1 MIKESAKQLSSIHTP
16 SVQHS
21 PKPGGRRNIKERH
34 LQDASTLA
42 AQSDKYALY
51 EESVQASDAEVD
63 FLQQCFG
70 QFFKRKP
77 KILRED
83 FCGSGWLC
91 AEWVKSN
98 RNRKA
103 IGVDLHQGVLD
114 WGTRQHME
122 KLTPNQQNRVSL
134 IHDNVLS
141 VETEKADIITALNFS
156 YWIFRSRPL
165 LRAYFQRAYNALK
178 NESMLVLD
186 IFSGPDASS
195 IKTEKRTYKNFT
207 YVWEQESYNPLNADF
222 VCNIHFEFKDGS
234 AIRKA
239 FEYHW
244 RLWTPHELREMLYDV
259 GFNEVTIFL
268 RESDDNGWLTGNTE
282 EIHSLEDPDLVW
294 LAYIVATKT

>member
-1 MIKESAKQLSSIHTP
+1 MNEQVKPRSSNQNPSRQPVAKSGPGYTLRGI
-16 SVQHS
+16 S
-21 PKPGGRRNIKERH
+21 PGEAN
-34 LQDASTLA
+34 SMA
-42 AQSDKYALY
+42 AQSDKFALY

-77 KILRED
+77 IVLRED

-98 RNRKA
+98 PKRRA
-103 IGVDLHQGVLD
+103 IGVDLHQGVLE
-114 WGTRQHME
+114 WGTRQHLG
-122 KLTPNQQNRVSL
+122 KLTKSQKNRVSL
-134 IHDNVLS
+134 IHENVLS

-156 YWIFRSRPL
+156 YWTFKSRAF
-165 LRAYFQRAYNALK
+165 LRAYFQRAFNAL
-178 NESMLVLD
+178 NSDSMLVLD

-207 YVWEQESYNPLNADF
+207 YVWEQESYNPINADF

-244 RLWTPHELREMLYDV
+244 RLWTPHELREILFDV

-268 RESDDNGWLTGNTE
+268 RESDDKGWLTGNTE

-294 LAYIVATKT
+294 LAYIVATRT

>member
-1 MIKESAKQLSSIHTP
+1 M
-16 SVQHS
+16 
-21 PKPGGRRNIKERH
+21 
-34 LQDASTLA
+34 A

-77 KILRED
+77 IVLRED

-98 RNRKA
+98 RNRRA
-103 IGVDLHQGVLD
+103 IGVDLHQGVLE
-114 WGTRQHME
+114 WGMKKHMQ
-122 KLTPNQQNRVSL
+122 KLTKNQQDRVTL
-134 IHDNVLS
+134 IHENVLS
-141 VETEKADIITALNFS
+141 VETEKADIITGLNFS
-156 YWIFRSRPL
+156 YWTFKSRSL
-165 LRAYFQRAYNALK
+165 LRAYFQRTYNALK
-178 NESMLVLD
+178 NDSMLVLD

-207 YVWEQESYNPLNADF
+207 YVWEQESYNPINADF

-268 RESDDNGWLTGNTE
+268 RESDDKGWLTGNTE

-294 LAYIVATKT
+294 LAYIVATKA

>member
-1 MIKESAKQLSSIHTP
+1 M
-16 SVQHS
+16 S
-21 PKPGGRRNIKERH
+21 PLHNFSPQNLTTIGTGRRPGRSKSGNIN
-34 LQDASTLA
+34 TIA
-42 AQSDKYALY
+42 AQRDKFALY

-63 FLQQCFG
+63 FLHQCFG

-77 KILRED
+77 IVLRED

-98 RNRKA
+98 RTRRA
-103 IGVDLHQGVLD
+103 IGVDLHQGVLE
-114 WGTRQHME
+114 WGVTQHME
-122 KLTPNQQNRVSL
+122 KLTKSQQKRVAL

-141 VETEKADIITALNFS
+141 VETEKADIVTALNFS
-156 YWIFRSRPL
+156 YWIFRSRSL
-165 LRAYFQRAYNALK
+165 LRAYFQRAYNAL
-178 NESMLVLD
+178 NNDSMLVLD

-195 IKTEKRTYKNFT
+195 IKTEKRTYKDFT
-207 YVWEQESYNPLNADF
+207 YVWEQESYNPINADF

-259 GFNEVTIFL
+259 GFKEVCIFL
-268 RESDDNGWLTGNTE
+268 RESDDKGWLTGNTE
-282 EIHSLEDPDLVW
+282 EVQSLDDPDLVW